1 MGKLFRTKK
10 QRTRDGRKE
19 RRQAFRQAENAVDNV
34 KDRIKEL
41 DKGAKTQWEEAREA
55 LKSGQKAVAN
65 RLITSYR
72 AAQVLM
78 TKLEQKH
85 WVFEQYLA
93 KMEAASSDNE
103 FAEAL
108 GAMNKVVNVDPERV
122 ADVFETSQ
130 DILGEQLDTD
140 RFWGKLYEKEMD
152 GATGALEDY
161 IPSTDELSRQ
171 LASEAGAEVGVA
183 NAERVGGELDERIG
197 AGRER
202 VSKLLD
208 EK

>member
-19 RRQAFRQAENAVDNV
+19 RRQAFRQAANAVDNV

>member
-19 RRQAFRQAENAVDNV
+19 RRQAFRQAANAVDNV

-78 TKLEQKH
+78 TKLEQKR

>member
-10 QRTRDGRKE
+10 QRARDVRKE